1 MQDIA
6 VSFHVS
12 TIKNS
17 LGLGIISHNIS
28 MNDEYQLLFLI
39 NKQVDTGVVYCSA
52 AVLTSMKTKLIQDA
66 NMLCEWQGS
75 SCLLQLSYRVN
86 ELFSYAM
93 YLMSKL
99 MYIFQINKKQ
109 QQNYSCMCHVHSQNI

>member
-52 AVLTSMKTKLIQDA
+52 AVLTSMKTKLIQDV
-66 NMLCEWQGS
+66 NMLCE
-75 SCLLQLSYRVN
+75 
-86 ELFSYAM
+86 
-93 YLMSKL
+93 
-99 MYIFQINKKQ
+99 
-109 QQNYSCMCHVHSQNI
+109 